1 MAYYKRFTKEDA
13 KYFNLPDDDPVI
25 GKIVYVHQKKDGP
38 IDKVINKKLNFLN
51 KINSIFTHVKKK
63 DSRNKILKN
72 LIQTLIKNG

>member
-38 IDKVINKKLNFLN
+38 IGEVINQKLNFLN
-51 KINSIFTHVKKK
+51 KINSFLAKYLKYLKKL
-63 DSRNKILKN
+63 N
-72 LIQTLIKNG
+72 

>member
-38 IDKVINKKLNFLN
+38 IKKVFDEKLNYLN
-51 KINSIFTHVKKK
+51 RVNSLLANYIKYLKIN
-63 DSRNKILKN
+63 
-72 LIQTLIKNG
+72 

>member
-38 IDKVINKKLNFLN
+38 IDKVINKKLNYLN
-51 KINSIFTHVKKK
+51 KINSIFTYGKK
-63 DSRNKILKN
+63 
-72 LIQTLIKNG
+72 LIKKIKKPRRSNAL